1 MFCQDLLSSLGMRAE
16 SEERSQNR
24 VCYRAGNETGGLG
37 VEGRRERE
45 DLKLI
50 YLLWCPPCFS
60 GRLGQWVPRE
70 CLLELGVGTTGLVE
84 RKVGGF
90 DLSNLQQRGPESR
103 GNHSK

>member
-50 YLLWCPPCFS
+50 YLLW
-60 GRLGQWVPRE
+60 
-70 CLLELGVGTTGLVE
+70 
-84 RKVGGF
+84 
-90 DLSNLQQRGPESR
+90 
-103 GNHSK
+103 